1 MKRDDIQIYV
11 LSHKPI
17 DYQREDALYT
27 PLQVG
32 KNADFCDLRDNT
44 GDNISEWNPVYAETT
59 GTYWIWKNRPQGLK
73 YVGETQYRRRLEFPE
88 DTDFDAIFKDYE
100 VITMEPIRLGLA
112 PQPFYGRCHSK
123 DDIDAA
129 ERVVKDLHPEM
140 SVEWDKIMKLSPYL
154 LYSNGFILPADEFDR
169 YCEFLFPVLEEVI
182 SSKGWTSPETA
193 LEKCGQEISLGK
205 RPRARGVGYQAQ
217 IGGFLSER
225 LWTFWCYSQYGRR
238 LHKNYRKFEGV

>member
-1 MKRDDIQIYV
+1 M
-11 LSHKPI
+11 
-17 DYQREDALYT
+17 
-27 PLQVG
+27 
-32 KNADFCDLRDNT
+32 
-44 GDNISEWNPVYAETT
+44 YAETT
-59 GTYWIWKNRPQGLK
+59 VLYWIYNNVLNKEDHPK
-73 YVGETQYRRRLEFPE
+73 YVGFCQYRRRLEFPE

-140 SVEWDKIMKLSPYL
+140 AVEWDKIMKLSPYL
-154 LYSNGFILPADEFDR
+154 LYSNGFILPAGEFDR

-193 LEKCGQEISLGK
+193 LEKCGQEISLGR